1 MLLALCFTPLVLC
14 AEPADPKE
22 STELK
27 EKLEEAI
34 EAQQFGEE
42 VTQDVKA
49 KIIKEAPVGVLPS
62 GTGDVSTTGEP
73 REQHCIDASSSSEY
87 LKGLPVSRLA
97 SGAGSGWPL
106 RPFSHTIHPLLPS
119 QHHCLHSH

>member
-1 MLLALCFTPLVLC
+1 MLLALCLTPLVLC
-14 AEPADPKE
+14 ADPTDTKE
-22 STELK
+22 STDLK

-73 REQHCIDASSSSEY
+73 RSWQCADAGG
-87 LKGLPVSRLA
+87 K
-97 SGAGSGWPL
+97 
-106 RPFSHTIHPLLPS
+106 
-119 QHHCLHSH
+119 